1 MSDSVDGMFDAI
13 KKLAVRI
20 VSEKLVPEPTLVE
33 LFVKALPWI
42 TGALSAVSVLALPP
56 TTAPLSS
63 SARSASGA
71 RRRRGARRPERSGR
85 QRDAARDRV
94 AAQDQAAAGREAAA
108 QARA

>member
-1 MSDSVDGMFDAI
+1 MSDSVDGMFNAI

-56 TTAPLSS
+56 HYRAALQQRQVGVRRKAPPGSKAPRALRSPAGRR
-63 SARSASGA
+63 AR
-71 RRRRGARRPERSGR
+71 PRSGPR
-85 QRDAARDRV
+85 PSR
-94 AAQDQAAAGREAAA
+94 GG
-108 QARA
+108 